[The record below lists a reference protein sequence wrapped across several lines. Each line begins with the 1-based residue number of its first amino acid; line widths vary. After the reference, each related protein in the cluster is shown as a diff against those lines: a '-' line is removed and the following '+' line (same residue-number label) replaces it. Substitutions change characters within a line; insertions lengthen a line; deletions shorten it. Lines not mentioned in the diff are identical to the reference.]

1 MLAYSTSHACAR
13 MICCS
18 GFGLL
23 LLRETG
29 NTMIFQRTVK
39 EMVKTTGVGL
49 HSGDK
54 VTLSIKPAPVNSGI
68 VLVRTDLEPAVSIP
82 AKADQVRETT
92 MCTALVNDDGVRI
105 STIEHLFAAL
115 AGLGIDNALIEVD
128 AAEIPIMDG
137 SASPWVFLLQSVGI
151 QEQSAAKKYLRIKNT
166 VRVED
171 GDKWAELRPYNG
183 FRVDFAID
191 FDHPEIARSQQHMV
205 MDFSTSAFVRDIS
218 RARTFGF
225 MRDIEYLRA
234 NNLAL
239 GGSMDN
245 AVVLD
250 EYKVLNPDGLRYED
264 EFVKH
269 KILDA
274 FGDLYVA
281 GHAIV
286 GEFCAFKTGH
296 ALNNQLV
303 RALLA
308 QQDAWELVSF
318 EKDEAPVSFSVPAG
332 VVFA

>member
-1 MLAYSTSHACAR
+1 
-13 MICCS
+13 
-18 GFGLL
+18 
-23 LLRETG
+23 
-29 NTMIFQRTVK
+29 MIFQRTVK

-49 HSGDK
+49 HSGNK
-54 VTLSIKPAPVNSGI
+54 VTLIIKPAPVHSGI
-68 VLVRTDLEPAVSIP
+68 ILVRTDLEPAVLIP
-82 AKADQVRETT
+82 ATADQVRETT

-128 AAEIPIMDG
+128 APEIPIMDG
-137 SASPWVFLLQSVGI
+137 SASPWVFLLQSVGL
-151 QEQSAAKKYLRIKNT
+151 QEQSAAKKYLRIKDT

-171 GDKWAELRPYNG
+171 GDKWAELKPFNG

-191 FDHPEIARSQQHMV
+191 FNHPEIARSQQHVV

-318 EKDEAPVSFSVPAG
+318 EKDEAPVSFSVPTEAT
-332 VVFA
+332 FA

>member
-1 MLAYSTSHACAR
+1 
-13 MICCS
+13 
-18 GFGLL
+18 
-23 LLRETG
+23 
-29 NTMIFQRTVK
+29 
-39 EMVKTTGVGL
+39 MVKTTGVGL
-49 HSGDK
+49 HSGNK
-54 VTLSIKPAPVNSGI
+54 VTLSIMPAPVNSGI
-68 VLVRTDLEPAVSIP
+68 VLVRTDLSPAVAIP
-82 AKADQVRETT
+82 AKAEQVRETT
-92 MCTALVNDDGVRI
+92 MCTALVNDEGIRI

-115 AGLGIDNALIEVD
+115 AGLGIDNAVIEVD
-128 AAEIPIMDG
+128 APEIPIMDG
-137 SASPWVFLLQSVGI
+137 SASPFVFLLQSAGI
-151 QEQSAAKKYLRIKNT
+151 KEQAAPKKYLKIKRP

-171 GDKWAELRPYNG
+171 DDKWAELKPFKG
-183 FRVDFAID
+183 FRVNFKIDFA
-191 FDHPEIARSQQHMV
+191 HPEIARSQQHVV
-205 MDFSTSAFVRDIS
+205 MDFSTSAFVKDIS

-239 GGSMDN
+239 GGSMEN

-250 EYKVLNPDGLRYED
+250 EYRVLNPDGLRYED

-281 GHAIV
+281 GHAIL
-286 GEFCAFKTGH
+286 GEFTAYKTGH

-318 EKDEAPVSFSVPAG
+318 EKEADVPVSFTVPGGA
-332 VVFA
+332 VFA

>member
-1 MLAYSTSHACAR
+1 
-13 MICCS
+13 
-18 GFGLL
+18 
-23 LLRETG
+23 
-29 NTMIFQRTVK
+29 MIFQRTVK

-49 HSGDK
+49 HSGNK
-54 VTLSIKPAPVNSGI
+54 VTLTIKPAPVNTGI
-68 VLVRTDLEPAVSIP
+68 VLVRTDLTPNVAIA

-115 AGLGIDNALIEVD
+115 AGLGIDNAVIEVD
-128 AAEIPIMDG
+128 APEIPIMDG

-151 QEQSAAKKYLRIKNT
+151 QEQAAAKKYLRIKRP

-171 GDKWAELRPYNG
+171 GDKWAELRPFKG

-191 FDHPEIARSQQHMV
+191 FNHPEIARSQQHMV
-205 MDFSTSAFVRDIS
+205 MDFSSSAFVRDIS

-239 GGSMDN
+239 GGSMEN

-250 EYKVLNPDGLRYED
+250 EYRVLNPDGLRYED

-286 GEFCAFKTGH
+286 GEFCAYKTGH

-308 QQDAWELVSF
+308 EQDAWELVSF
-318 EKDEAPVSFSVPAG
+318 EKEEEAPVSFAVPTSAT
-332 VVFA
+332 FA